1 MHLWL
6 WIVIIS
12 GVLLGFWDI
21 TKKKAFEKN
30 SVISVLAFYSLF
42 CFIFISFEFKNAIN
56 ITGDEI
62 LLIFIKSF
70 IIFLSWGCGFSAL
83 KHLPISIVTP
93 FDTVNP
99 LFAIIF
105 GIILLGEKLGFLQ
118 GIGIAIMLVAYYFI
132 GKVGSREV
140 VNIFK
145 NKYFYL
151 MICSSILSAV
161 SATIDKIAL
170 RSINTGQ
177 MQFWFCLFTAVLNI
191 CALVYT
197 RWRSENKIPI
207 KIDYNIPLMSLIL
220 LVSDRLYFNA
230 VNIPTSQI
238 SIIMP
243 LRKISIFVSVILGG
257 LIFKEKN
264 LKQKFGCICLLII
277 GIIFVFIA
285 K

>member
-6 WIVIIS
+6 WTVIIS
-12 GVLLGFWDI
+12 GFLLGFWDI

-42 CFIFISFEFKNAIN
+42 CFILISFEFKNAIN
-56 ITGDEI
+56 ISEGKI
-62 LLIFIKSF
+62 LIIFIKSF

-83 KHLPISIVTP
+83 KNLPISIVTP

-118 GIGIAIMLVAYYFI
+118 GIGIAIMLISYYFI
-132 GKVGSREV
+132 GKVGSKEV

-151 MICSSILSAV
+151 MLCSAVLSAV

-191 CALVYT
+191 SALLYT
-197 RWRSENKIPI
+197 MWRSKEKVSI
-207 KIDYNIPLMSLIL
+207 KMDYNIPLMSLIL
-220 LVSDRLYFNA
+220 VISDRLYFNA
-230 VNIPTSQI
+230 VNIPSSQI

-243 LRKISIFVSVILGG
+243 LRKISIFVSVIVGG
-257 LIFKEKN
+257 LMFKEKN
-264 LKQKFGCICLLII
+264 LKQKFWCICLLII
-277 GIIFVFIA
+277 GIIFVFIG